1 MDNSGSGV
9 VQVFVGE
16 WSPEYEALSIKA
28 TKQTSS
34 AEIVECII
42 ERLGLIEASV
52 SNGYELAEV
61 VGNSVGQECK
71 ERRLGPA
78 ECPVAL
84 MLLWPKNDTQ
94 QEYYRFYLRKK
105 QPDYL
110 WSDSR
115 FPMDPQLLKDYFN
128 RFLYQPRDKEYPDL
142 CQLPDLNEQTLLD
155 NLRARFLAGNIYTY
169 VGSILIA
176 LNPFKFYPIYN
187 PKYVKLYQNR
197 RLGPDIPPH
206 IFAIADAAYH
216 CMLKEKKNQCIVIS
230 GESGSGKTE
239 STNFLLHHLTA
250 LSQKGSHGSGVEQ
263 TILSAG
269 PVLEAFGNAKTAH
282 NNNSSRFGKFIQVN
296 YKENGMVHGA
306 VVQKYLL
313 EKSRIVSQGR
323 NERNYHVFY
332 YLLAGANEQEKQLLH
347 LESCDRYNYLN
358 KSGCY
363 GLENI
368 DERHEFSRLK
378 QSMEMVGF
386 TAEKQRR
393 LFAVL
398 SAVLLLGNV
407 EFYPRKSYHHHDEAV
422 GVKNPEVVALISE
435 LLRVK
440 QETLLAA
447 LTAKRARA
455 SGETLVINYRLP
467 EAIAARDAMA
477 KCLYG
482 ALFDWIVL
490 QVNHALLSKKDTLRD
505 HQGNSIGVLDIFG
518 FEDFKT
524 CNSFEQ
530 LCINYANE
538 QLQHYFNQHVFQY
551 EQREY
556 RKQGIRWTDIGYS
569 DNSGCLNL
577 IEGKPN
583 GLLCLLDDQCN
594 FPGATNE
601 TLLQKFNTVNKE
613 NPFYEAPQR
622 REAAFVVRHYAGAVK
637 YQAAN
642 MREKNL
648 DLMRPDGVVGVLKNS
663 SLAFVRELV
672 GADPVAVFRWAI
684 LRAFFRA
691 HFAFQEAGR
700 AHRHGRVDGNKTSV
714 QNRYRTPNENLISSH
729 KHTRPPSYQ
738 KQRSVC
744 LPSATAPSATLSS
757 IQTENNDNINNNR
770 LSWPQFRNINQTQHP
785 SNVTSMKGG
794 YILRGREDQSYSNNK
809 FRRDTHTPLERVL
822 PKDEANVMERAN
834 QIVMKNKSFRPRER
848 GKKGLKNLQTVKTLA
863 GRTQSYGTG
872 PGKARKQPMTVSAQF
887 QQSLHSLMDTLN
899 QANPFFIRCIKSNA
913 NKIPNE
919 FDEETVQRQLRY
931 TGMLET
937 VRIRQAGFNVRLTYE
952 EFIQLYRMLLPKGL
966 LSSQSDVRD
975 FLLTLNLNRDNYQL
989 GTTKVFLRES
999 EKIKLDIELHQQIIT
1014 SITTIQKWFRAC
1026 LERRKFLRLK
1036 NAIVQIQSFWRMV
1049 SAQRLAQ
1056 VLRAKTEAALH
1067 IQTAWRVYKQH
1078 SWFKKLKSCVITFQA
1093 YVRGNNARK
1102 KLIELKK
1109 RKRSLPD
1116 RIQEVKKIPEY
1127 KELIYDKMYAKD
1139 SEESFAEDRSLTEY
1153 GESPRKV
1160 ESQNR
1165 LTSVRSDNAYRDRD
1179 NTLDT
1184 SISYSKRK
1192 LTPKR
1197 ILHDAA
1203 LKNTETYNFD
1213 EITDRKSSL
1222 ESLTSLR
1229 SYESQASINSS
1240 ESQENSGSRPVPSTR
1255 TKRGDHSV
1263 AIASNVNILNASSR
1277 LSSVSRRTDSSSTG
1291 YSDGETESEPPS
1303 AVQSAPPVFNTSL
1316 PFVSSRDIKY
1326 HPTNVNLTHS
1336 PNSEIWRRRA
1346 DYSPANY
1353 SDYFMQVPQKAT
1365 VTRSPNV
1372 SHYKSSTDSVFEQ
1385 VRQEKPN
1392 EAANYNVKLD
1402 TSDRFVQMESL
1413 TSSRQQR
1420 GFNDNNVTDRME
1432 NIPISPTKRDQTKHG
1447 PIKNVK
1453 DLSYLRR
1460 QNSEGD
1466 PAMKVV
1472 DVVNDD
1478 NTLKSTLLRGS
1489 SPNEKNS
1496 RSKEKY
1502 EPDVPVRNARRN
1514 RPSREVQCRSM
1525 GESVVETNTETR
1537 NLLLGTIKESD
1548 LNKTT
1553 VWSRKDY
1560 PHETTRSITDWPINK
1575 NEAITYKVQQ
1585 PGKRIRS
1592 NAITTLEL
1600 RRRNSDPA
1608 TKISGLNEDKM
1619 GQDTSSNDL
1628 KLAPGMNLLEWKGN
1642 NLFTLAGHRF
1652 RKVAR
1657 FAKDD
1662 VCVCC
1667 HEKMDAF
1674 VTQGYKC
1681 VDCKQLYHVK
1691 CIQNGG
1697 VLRMP
1702 CLLANTPNRRK
1713 NRKPPRTPYDTTKQ
1727 TVASKFNL
1735 TGTSAFSD
1743 STDKIISDA
1752 KELALMQDF
1761 ITKKIYKMESQEEG
1775 RKPSEVDRVFK
1786 HALRKFKD
1794 DLVIT
1799 YSVAIQ
1805 QGVEGNI
1812 KYTDLIANF
1821 LHVMETV
1828 CKQENT
1834 REDFPVTMGVNAF
1847 RGFMNEFMAMVKTEA
1862 PEKQSKSKRKKEKKR
1877 KQEEPIRHGSH
1888 MFQLTIINI
1897 PTACEVCTSF
1907 FMWPIERGLVCQN
1920 CKLTCHKK
1928 CYMKASAECGKDGS
1942 LPEMNSRKV
1951 FGVPLYKLD
1960 CGDGKVPLVVDR
1972 LITTIEMHG
1981 LYTEGIYRKSGVSSK
1996 VRELK
2001 MKMDEGDLEKVDFEN
2016 YQVHVLAAVLKSFFR
2031 DMPEPLLTY
2040 EYYDDFLHAANLTDP
2055 HDRISTLF
2063 AILKKLP
2070 KPNYDL
2076 MERLIVHLARVAR
2089 HEVDNRM
2096 SPSAL
2101 AIVFAPCILRTN
2113 RTLPAQDSLQDVGR
2127 QTRCVETIVQEKLRV
2142 VRATLADINTLE
2154 SACHTATHR
2163 LSSLRSSKI
2172 FSPEELN
2179 VAASSVAGRAVA
2191 MDRDRDRGDEEEA
2204 LLVDHI
2210 QEIQKEKDLL
2220 TSTLPSLTRAS
2231 SDDDLLLSATDLDD
2245 GSLDDLLP
2253 SSADGLVR
2261 KKPVQRQ
2268 SSADNSFPTIINMDD
2283 DMVMV

>member
-1 MDNSGSGV
+1 MDSCCSGV

-16 WSPEYEALSIKA
+16 WSPDYEALSIKA

-42 ERLGLIEASV
+42 ERLSLVDANI

-71 ERRLGPA
+71 ERRLGPS

-84 MLLWPKNDTQ
+84 MLLWPKNAAQ

-105 QPDYL
+105 QPDL

-216 CMLKEKKNQCIVIS
+216 CMLKEKRNQCIVIS

-347 LESCDRYNYLN
+347 LENSDRYNYLN

-386 TAEKQRR
+386 TPEKQRR

-407 EFYPRKSYHHHDEAV
+407 EFQPRKSYHHHDEAV

-467 EAIAARDAMA
+467 EAVAARDAMA

-601 TLLQKFNTVNKE
+601 TLLQKFNSVHKD

-700 AHRHGRVDGNKTSV
+700 AHRHGRADGTKASV
-714 QNRYRTPNENLISSH
+714 QNRYRTPNENLISH
-729 KHTRPPSYQ
+729 L
-738 KQRSVC
+738 V
-744 LPSATAPSATLSS
+744 TLS
-757 IQTENNDNINNNR
+757 TVNLTINR
-770 LSWPQFRNINQTQHP
+770 I
-785 SNVTSMKGG
+785 
-794 YILRGREDQSYSNNK
+794 
-809 FRRDTHTPLERVL
+809 
-822 PKDEANVMERAN
+822 A
-834 QIVMKNKSFRPRER
+834 KNKSFRPRER

-863 GRTQSYGTG
+863 GRTQSYGSG

-913 NKIPNE
+913 NKVPNK

-1036 NAIVQIQSFWRMV
+1036 NAVVQIQSFWRMII
-1049 SAQRLAQ
+1049 AQRLAQ
-1056 VLRAKTEAALH
+1056 SLRARIEAAIH
-1067 IQTAWRVYKQH
+1067 IQSAWRTYKH
-1078 SWFKKLKSCVITFQA
+1078 HIWYKKLKSCVIIFQA
-1093 YVRGNNARK
+1093 HVRGNNARK
-1102 KLIELKK
+1102 AFAELKK
-1109 RKRSLPD
+1109 RKNMVVD
-1116 RIQEVKKIPEY
+1116 KIGDY
-1127 KELIYDKMYAKD
+1127 KEAHDHRELAYDNSKVYNSGVVFRG
-1139 SEESFAEDRSLTEY
+1139 SEESIMGDHGLIDFNAV
-1153 GESPRKV
+1153 RKQ

-1165 LTSVRSDNAYRDRD
+1165 FTPARADPMARDSS
-1179 NTLDT
+1179 LDSKMT
-1184 SISYSKRK
+1184 YSKQKAVTRNTRM
-1192 LTPKR
+1192 LYESTA
-1197 ILHDAA
+1197 I
-1203 LKNTETYNFD
+1203 LKNAEPYSSEEFN
-1213 EITDRKSSL
+1213 ERKSSL

-1229 SYESQASINSS
+1229 SYESQVSVNSS
-1240 ESQENSGSRPVPSTR
+1240 ESQENCCKPVSGTR
-1255 TKRGDHSV
+1255 TKCDDD
-1263 AIASNVNILNASSR
+1263 SSR
-1277 LSSVSRRTDSSSTG
+1277 VSVNTSLGHGSSRQSSVGKRADSSSTG
-1291 YSDGETESEPPS
+1291 YSDGETDTEVPGT
-1303 AVQSAPPVFNTSL
+1303 VQSAPPAFNIAP
-1316 PFVSSRDIKY
+1316 PFPNPRDVTYRQSHVKQ
-1326 HPTNVNLTHS
+1326 TQS
-1336 PNSEIWRRRA
+1336 PNPDIWRRRQE
-1346 DYSPANY
+1346 YSNY
-1353 SDYFMQVPQKAT
+1353 SDYMQTGHQKT
-1365 VTRSPNV
+1365 TLTRSPNV
-1372 SHYKSSTDSVFEQ
+1372 SQYKNDHAQ
-1385 VRQEKPN
+1385 HEKPN

-1402 TSDRFVQMESL
+1402 ASERFVHMESS
-1413 TSSRQQR
+1413 TSGREQR
-1420 GFNDNNVTDRME
+1420 RLSDNSMSSEKLDSVSAP
-1432 NIPISPTKRDQTKHG
+1432 PIRRVPPLCGLGKEL
-1447 PIKNVK
+1447 K
-1453 DLSYLRR
+1453 DFAYLRR

-1466 PAMKVV
+1466 TTMKL
-1472 DVVNDD
+1472 DVVGNDE
-1478 NTLKSTLLRGS
+1478 NSLKLSKVS
-1489 SPNEKNS
+1489 SP
-1496 RSKEKY
+1496 KEKSSRPKEKS
-1502 EPDVPVRNARRN
+1502 EPDVPVRSARRN
-1514 RPSREVQCRSM
+1514 RPPRDLQCWSM
-1525 GESVVETNTETR
+1525 GESVSDANTADAKS
-1537 NLLLGTIKESD
+1537 LFLGTIKESD
-1548 LNKTT
+1548 LNKSAN
-1553 VWSRKDY
+1553 VWTRKESPRETPSR
-1560 PHETTRSITDWPINK
+1560 SVTDWPVNK
-1575 NEAITYKVQQ
+1575 AESASKTQQ
-1585 PGKRIRS
+1585 TGKRMRS
-1592 NAITTLEL
+1592 NAIPTLEL
-1600 RRRNSDPA
+1600 KRRNSDPA
-1608 TKISGLNEDKM
+1608 TKISGLSEDKP
-1619 GQDTSSNDL
+1619 GIDARGNDL

-1642 NLFTLAGHRF
+1642 LFTLAGHRF
-1652 RKVAR
+1652 RKVER

-1681 VDCKQLYHVK
+1681 IDCKQLYHVK

-1697 VLRMP
+1697 VLKMP
-1702 CLLANTPNRRK
+1702 CILTNTPGRRK
-1713 NRKPPRTPYDTTKQ
+1713 NRKPPRTPYDATKQ
-1727 TVASKFNL
+1727 TIAPKFSL

-1752 KELALMQDF
+1752 KELALMQEF
-1761 ITKKIYKMESQEEG
+1761 ITKKIYIMESQEEG

-1786 HALRKFKD
+1786 QALRKFKD

-1799 YSVAIQ
+1799 YSVAVQ

-1834 REDFPVTMGVNAF
+1834 SADFPVTMGVNAF
-1847 RGFMNEFMAMVKTEA
+1847 RGFMNEFMTLVKTEA

-1877 KQEEPIRHGSH
+1877 KQEEPTRHGNH

-1928 CYMKASAECGKDGS
+1928 CYMKASAECGKEAS
-1942 LPEMNSRKV
+1942 LHEMNSQKV
-1951 FGVPLYKLD
+1951 FGVQLYKLD

-1996 VRELK
+1996 VKELK
-2001 MKMDEGDLEKVDFEN
+2001 QKMDEGDLEKVDFEN

-2031 DMPEPLLTY
+2031 DMPEPLLTF

-2055 HDRISTLF
+2055 RDRISTLF

-2070 KPNYDL
+2070 KPNFDL
-2076 MERLIVHLARVAR
+2076 MERLIVHLARVAL

-2096 SPSAL
+2096 SSSAL

-2127 QTRCVETIVQEKLRV
+2127 QTCCVETIVQEKLRV
-2142 VRATLADINTLE
+2142 VRATLADIHTLE

-2179 VAASSVAGRAVA
+2179 AAVSNAAARGGTA
-2191 MDRDRDRGDEEEA
+2191 DRDRDRGDEEEA

-2210 QEIQKEKDLL
+2210 QEIEEEKELL
-2220 TSTLPSLTRAS
+2220 TSNLLSLTRDS
-2231 SDDDLLLSATDLDD
+2231 SDDDLHPSATDLDD
-2245 GSLDDLLP
+2245 GSLDDLRP
-2253 SSADGLVR
+2253 SSPDGLER
-2261 KKPVQRQ
+2261 KKPIQRQ
-2268 SSADNSFPTIINMDD
+2268 SSDE